1 MKKIFILV
9 LMVLVGIGL
18 LSFPNLKAEEARTI
32 THKFRTFTEMTS
44 VGQGHTIFRITG
56 VTTAANGV
64 FGVYNS
70 ATYGAAT
77 TSNCAVEGGEG
88 TAGDALPHYDFGKE
102 GISLDTG
109 MSVIPTNC
117 YVTIE
122 YI

>member
-32 THKFRTFTEMTS
+32 THKFRTFTANTD
-44 VGQGHTIFRITG
+44 VGQGHTIYRITG

-64 FGVYNS
+64 FGIYNV
-70 ATYGAAT
+70 ATAGAAT

-88 TAGDALPHYDFGKE
+88 TAGDALPHYDFGPD
-102 GISLDTG
+102 GLNLDTG
-109 MSVIPTNC
+109 MSVVVSNC
-117 YVTIE
+117 YVTVE